1 MENIKEYYT
10 NQFPTDDLG
19 FELSDTATFEGLFK
33 TLDSYGEMYYYI
45 GIVDILIRERLF
57 DRLAEVMGV
66 PYHEVYN
73 QWAMGKA

>member
-19 FELSDTATFEGLFK
+19 FKLNDEATFEGLFK
-33 TLDSYGEMYYYI
+33 TLDTYGEMYDYI
-45 GIVDILIRERLF
+45 GVVDSLIRERLF
-57 DRLAEVMGV
+57 DRLAEIMSV

-73 QWAMGKA
+73 QWAMAKA